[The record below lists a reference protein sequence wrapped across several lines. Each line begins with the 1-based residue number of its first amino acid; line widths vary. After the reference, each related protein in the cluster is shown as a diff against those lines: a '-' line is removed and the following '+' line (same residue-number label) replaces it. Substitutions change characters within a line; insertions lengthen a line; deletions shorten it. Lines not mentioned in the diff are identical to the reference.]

1 MTGEKPDHARN
12 PAQDEPG
19 ALLQAHKPSG
29 RLAGRVAFVTGIGSV
44 GPGWGNGKAIAA
56 LFAREGAKVFGI
68 DRDGQAAEAARAAI
82 APLVAEGGDCEVAMA
97 DVSREADVMAAIEA
111 CRARFGAIDVLV
123 NNVGIVKL
131 DRITDID
138 EAEWDRVFA
147 VNVKSAYLTAKH
159 ILPEMARKRRGAIVN
174 IASIAAIR
182 YTGVPYITYYATKS
196 AMLGLTRGIALEY
209 AAQGI
214 RANAVLPGL
223 MDTPMVTAGL
233 TSAYATQGDVAG
245 LKQTRATQC
254 PTGRMGDAYDV
265 AAACLYLAC
274 DEAKYVT
281 GAELVVDGGITQ
293 KYS

>member
-1 MTGEKPDHARN
+1 MAADDTSTN
-12 PAQDEPG
+12 PQT
-19 ALLQAHKPSG
+19 LLESHRPSG

-56 LFAREGAKVFGI
+56 LYAREGAKVFGVDI
-68 DRDGQAAEAARAAI
+68 NPDAAEEACAAIRAISAADGGECAVMACDVTQEDQVAAAI
-82 APLVAEGGDCEVAMA
+82 A
-97 DVSREADVMAAIEA
+97 A

-131 DRITDID
+131 DRVTEID
-138 EAEWDRVFA
+138 AADWDRVFA
-147 VNVKSAYLTAKH
+147 INVKSAYLTAKH
-159 ILPEMARKRRGAIVN
+159 ILPEMEERGRGAVVN

-182 YTGVPYITYYATKS
+182 YTGVPYVTYYATKS
-196 AMLGLTRGIALEY
+196 AMLGLTRAIALEY
-209 AAQGI
+209 ASKGV

-245 LKQTRATQC
+245 LKQTRAAQC
-254 PTGRMGDAYDV
+254 PMGRMGDAYDV
-265 AAACLYLAC
+265 ATACLYLAS

-293 KYS
+293 KFA

>member
-1 MTGEKPDHARN
+1 MAADNLAKDPET
-12 PAQDEPG
+12 
-19 ALLQAHKPSG
+19 LLESHTPSG

-56 LFAREGAKVFGI
+56 LYAREGAKVFGVDI
-68 DRDGQAAEAARAAI
+68 NPDAAEEACAAIRAVSAADSGECAVMACDVTQEDQVAAAI
-82 APLVAEGGDCEVAMA
+82 A
-97 DVSREADVMAAIEA
+97 A

-131 DRITDID
+131 DRVTEID
-138 EAEWDRVFA
+138 ADDWDRVFA
-147 VNVKSAYLTAKH
+147 INVKSAFLTAKH
-159 ILPEMARKRRGAIVN
+159 ILPEMEERGRGAVVN

-182 YTGVPYITYYATKS
+182 YTGVPYVTYYATKS
-196 AMLGLTRGIALEY
+196 AMLGLTRAIALEY
-209 AAQGI
+209 AGKGV

-245 LKQTRATQC
+245 LKQTRAAQC
-254 PTGRMGDAYDV
+254 PMGRMGDAYDV
-265 AAACLYLAC
+265 ATACLYLAS

-293 KYS
+293 KYA

>member
-1 MTGEKPDHARN
+1 MTNDTRSVEPGTASD
-12 PAQDEPG
+12 DPG
-19 ALLQAHKPSG
+19 ALLKAHKPSG

-56 LFAREGAKVFGI
+56 LFAREGAKVFGV
-68 DRDGQAAEAARAAI
+68 DRDAQAAEEARAAI
-82 APLVAEGGDCEVAMA
+82 TPLASAGGECAVATA
-97 DVSREADVMAAIEA
+97 DVSRESEVMAAIEA

-131 DRITDID
+131 DRITEID

-159 ILPEMARKRRGAIVN
+159 ILPEMAQNRRGAIVN

-196 AMLGLTRGIALEY
+196 AMLGITRGIALEY

-265 AAACLYLAC
+265 AAACLYLAS

-293 KYS
+293 KYA

>member
-1 MTGEKPDHARN
+1 MTNANPDNATH
-12 PAQDEPG
+12 PQDDDPG
-19 ALLQAHKPSG
+19 MLLAAHKPSG
-29 RLAGRVAFVTGIGSV
+29 RLAGRVAFVTGVGSV

-56 LFAREGAKVFGI
+56 LFAREGAKVFGV
-68 DRDGQAAEAARAAI
+68 DRDAGAAEAGREAI
-82 APLVAEGGDCEVAMA
+82 MSLVAEGGDCAVATA
-97 DVSREADVMAAIEA
+97 DVSREADVVAAIEA
-111 CRARFGAIDVLV
+111 CRERFGAIDVLV

-131 DRITDID
+131 DRITEID
-138 EAEWDRVFA
+138 EAEWDRIFA
-147 VNVKSAYLTAKH
+147 INVKSAYLTAKH
-159 ILPEMARKRRGAIVN
+159 ILPEMARNRRGAVIN

-233 TSAYATQGDVAG
+233 TSAYAKQGDVAG

-265 AAACLYLAC
+265 ATACLYLAS

-293 KYS
+293 KYT

>member
-1 MTGEKPDHARN
+1 MTNTNPDNATHPQA
-12 PAQDEPG
+12 DDPG
-19 ALLQAHKPSG
+19 MLLAAHKPSG
-29 RLAGRVAFVTGIGSV
+29 RLAGRVAFVTGVGSV

-56 LFAREGAKVFGI
+56 LFAREGAKVFGV
-68 DRDGQAAEAARAAI
+68 DRDAGAAEAGREAI
-82 APLVAEGGDCEVAMA
+82 MPLVAEGGDCAVATA
-97 DVSREADVMAAIEA
+97 DVSREADVVAAIEA

-123 NNVGIVKL
+123 NNVGIVRL
-131 DRITDID
+131 DSITEID

-147 VNVKSAYLTAKH
+147 INVKSAYLTAKH
-159 ILPEMARKRRGAIVN
+159 ILPEMARNRRGAVVN

-265 AAACLYLAC
+265 ATACLYLASA
-274 DEAKYVT
+274 EAKYVT